1 MTVNINNKEII
12 LKYTLRSM
20 IIYEKIMGEPF
31 TSKGLTEVL
40 VYLYSTILASY
51 KDLELSFEQFIEWL
65 DDNPDVL
72 TEFNKWL
79 ANIFSRNAFISEPE
93 KSEEEDPTKK
103 N

>member
-1 MTVNINNKEII
+1 
-12 LKYTLRSM
+12 
-20 IIYEKIMGEPF
+20 MGEPF

-79 ANIFSRNAFISEPE
+79 ANIFSRNSFISEPE

>member
-1 MTVNINNKEII
+1 
-12 LKYTLRSM
+12 
-20 IIYEKIMGEPF
+20 MGEPF

-51 KDLELSFEQFIEWL
+51 KDLDLTFEQFIEWL

-72 TEFNKWL
+72 SEFNKWL
-79 ANIFSRNAFISEPE
+79 MNIFSRNSFISEPKNSDEE
-93 KSEEEDPTKK
+93 KTSKK

>member
-1 MTVNINNKEII
+1 
-12 LKYTLRSM
+12 
-20 IIYEKIMGEPF
+20 MGEPF